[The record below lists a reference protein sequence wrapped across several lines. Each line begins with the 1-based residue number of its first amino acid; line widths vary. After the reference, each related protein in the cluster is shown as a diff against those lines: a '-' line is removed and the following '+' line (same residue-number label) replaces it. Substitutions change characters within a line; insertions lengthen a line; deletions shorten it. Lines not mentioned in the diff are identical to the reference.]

1 MSATTIPSLEAVDA
15 PWHMNPSKVSVVKAV
30 GQRMVPYLI
39 EATLIPTVLFYVFFI
54 TLDLRWAIVA
64 ALGWTYAATGRRIV
78 TGRRVPGLLVLAIVG
93 ISVRTVIYLLS
104 GNDFVYFFQPIMR
117 TVATGAVFALSV
129 CLGRPLIAR
138 FAADFCP
145 LSPDV
150 QIRPAVVQL
159 FRRLTYLWAAVN
171 VVSAAGDADAA
182 ADGAG
187 RRVRRHGDGLGVG
200 HHVHRRRAHGVGLG
214 PHGPA
219 GRAPHHG
226 RPERQIARIRRR
238 VRLTSASV
246 SVARR
251 RDVECS
257 SATPGRRPARWQ
269 RLQPSVEPPSRRD
282 EGIVAKEP

>member
-117 TVATGAVFALSV
+117 TVATAAVFALSV

-171 VVSAAGDADAA
+171 AVSAAATLTLLLTVPVGVFVGTATVSAWAITCTGVVLTVSDSVRTARREGLHTAV
-182 ADGAG
+182 GPNG
-187 RRVRRHGDGLGVG
+187 RLHAYVG
-200 HHVHRRRAHGVGLG
+200 
-214 PHGPA
+214 
-219 GRAPHHG
+219 
-226 RPERQIARIRRR
+226 R
-238 VRLTSASV
+238 VRLTHASA